1 MQALP
6 SLVLTVLNS
15 LALIYLISNLYGL
28 LKMRLSCRPPWQR
41 DLLLGALFGLF
52 GAANMLL
59 GYADPN
65 AMAIDPRNVY
75 IMMAVLLLGPGPG
88 MLALGMVIVARWFF
102 LGPELFSLAVMNS
115 SMAYLFALLLRA
127 ASQPG
132 IRHYQPWQV
141 LSLGWAAG
149 AASPV
154 LAHILLPDLLQRLNA
169 EAIFVA
175 LLLAFVSGGL
185 LLALWSALRLDAERR
200 EAIIELEGASK
211 RLREIINAMPF
222 AVLISRL
229 KDRRI
234 VFSNAAL
241 AQLMK
246 PSNGTGE
253 GDDTLKYYADP
264 RDRERMME
272 ILERD
277 GMVRNFVVRNRQPD
291 GSQGWVSLSVQP
303 IRYEGEPSLLGA
315 YLDITPMKELE
326 ESLQLSQAR
335 YEAAAAASSTSIWEW
350 LPESDQIIISPSFPA
365 LLGYENQAIE
375 PTLAGWQRIVWPEDW
390 TLFSEALHSMLDT
403 PERTRELEYRLRRA
417 DGQPI
422 WMLFRG
428 RVMLPLPLALHEE
441 RRLIGFHTDITD
453 MKQFQELLHRRDII
467 LQSVSSSAEWFLQHQ
482 DFESHITEMLALMG
496 RGVGADRSYI
506 FEVTRSAEGVPIW
519 RQRYEWVAPGITA
532 QIDTPELQHI
542 PYLEL
547 APQWA
552 EMMGNGRPIT
562 GHTHQFDEA
571 EKLLLEPQGIQSIAI
586 VPIHISGRWWGFI
599 GFDMCRAEREWDL
612 AEIEALQIA
621 ADLLGAAFERRNVQ
635 RALEESEARF
645 RLIAENSSDL
655 ICLHAVDGHILY
667 ANPATLQTLGYAPE
681 EVVGTMPA
689 DYVHPEDLAVLRDEL
704 MRPLARHDARA
715 AGPVTYRFRH
725 KSGEYRWFETSGQ
738 LVRDVDDQPFQIV
751 SSSRDVSARIEA
763 EQRSRQLTLE
773 QEKIGLLRQ
782 FISDASHDFRT
793 PLSSI
798 NTSLYLLRRSWEDS
812 ERRDRYVSNIA
823 TQTARMD
830 HLLENLLM
838 MVRLDSGMPLKLA
851 SIQVADSLRRV
862 HARVLERARS
872 KKINLMI
879 HLGSE
884 LTLIEGDAEVLDAAI
899 WHVVENAVHYT
910 LEGGQV
916 DLHLSVEGDQCVLKV
931 KDNGIGIHEMDQP
944 FIFNRF
950 YRVDQARPTDTG
962 GSGLGLTIA
971 LKAMELHGGRIEF
984 ESEKNVGSTFRLILP
999 LRGTARE

>member
-1 MQALP
+1 MQSLP
-6 SLVLTVLNS
+6 ALVLTVLNS

-28 LKMRLSCRPPWQR
+28 LKARLSCRPPWQQR
-41 DLLLGALFGLF
+41 LLLGALFGLF
-52 GAANMLL
+52 GAASMLL

-65 AMAIDPRNVY
+65 AMAIDARNVY
-75 IMMAVLLLGPGPG
+75 VMMAVLLLGPGPA
-88 MLALGMVIVARWFF
+88 MLALGIVIVARWLL
-102 LGPELFSLAVMNS
+102 LGPELFPLAVMIAS
-115 SMAYLFALLLRA
+115 LSYLCALLLRA
-127 ASQPG
+127 TTQPG
-132 IRHYQPWQV
+132 IRHYRPWQV
-141 LSLGWAAG
+141 LALGWVAG
-149 AASPV
+149 LLSMI
-154 LAHILLPDLLQRLNA
+154 LARIMLPALLQTLSL
-169 EAIFVA
+169 EEVLISA
-175 LLLAFVSGGL
+175 LLCFVSGGL

-241 AQLMK
+241 AQLMN
-246 PSNGTGE
+246 PANGTGQ
-253 GDDTLKYYADP
+253 GDDTLKYYANP
-264 RDRERMME
+264 RDRERMLE

-277 GMVRNFVVRNRQPD
+277 GVVRNFVVRSQRPD
-291 GSQGWVSLSVQP
+291 GSQGWFSLSVQP
-303 IRYEGEPSLLGA
+303 IHYEGEPALLGA
-315 YLDITPMKELE
+315 YLDITSMKELE
-326 ESLQLSQAR
+326 ESLQLSRAR
-335 YEAAAAASSTSIWEW
+335 YEAAAAASSASIWEW
-350 LPESDQIIISPSFPA
+350 LPESDRIIISPSFPA
-365 LLGYENQAIE
+365 LLGYEDQAIA
-375 PTLAGWQRIVWPEDW
+375 PTLGGWQQIVWPEDW
-390 TLFSEALHSMLDT
+390 TLFNETLHSMLDT
-403 PERTRELEYRLRRA
+403 PERIRELEYRLRRA

-428 RVMLPLPLALHEE
+428 RVLLPLPLALHEE
-441 RRLIGFHTDITD
+441 QRLLGFHTDITD
-453 MKQFQELLHRRDII
+453 LKQFQELLHRRDII

-482 DFESHITEMLALMG
+482 DFESHIQEMLALMG

-519 RQRYEWVAPGITA
+519 RQRYEWCAPGIEP

-552 EMMGNGRPIT
+552 EMMADGRPVT
-562 GHTHQFDEA
+562 GHTYQFGEA

-586 VPIHISGRWWGFI
+586 VPIHISGNWWGFI

-655 ICLHAVDGHILY
+655 ICLHAVDGRIVY
-667 ANPATLQTLGYAPE
+667 ANPATQQALGYTPD

-689 DYVHPEDLAVLRDEL
+689 DYVHPEDLKTVRDEL
-704 MRPLARHDARA
+704 LRPLARHDARV

-738 LVRDVDDQPFQIV
+738 LVRNADGQPFQIV
-751 SSSRDVSARIEA
+751 SSSRDVSVRIEA
-763 EQRSRQLTLE
+763 EQRIRQLALE
-773 QEKIGLLRQ
+773 QEKVGLLRQ

-798 NTSLYLLRRSWEDS
+798 NTSLYLLRRSWEDG
-812 ERRDRYVSNIA
+812 ERRERYVGNIA

-851 SIQVADSLRRV
+851 SLQVSDALRRV

-872 KKINLMI
+872 KKISLMI
-879 HLGSE
+879 DLSSE

-899 WHVVENAVHYT
+899 WHVIENAVHYT
-910 LEGGQV
+910 PEGGQV
-916 DLHLSVEGDQCVLKV
+916 HLDLRVEGNRCVLQV

-971 LKAMELHGGRIEF
+971 QKAMELHGGRIEF
-984 ESEKNVGSTFRLILP
+984 ESEKGVGSTFRLILP
-999 LRGTARE
+999 LRGTPRE